1 MLLRGKKMATVS
13 KAQKKLPATAASSNP
28 LNPLMKMQRW
38 TGPGLGL
45 GLGLGGGVLD
55 ANGRDTAERFS

>member
-1 MLLRGKKMATVS
+1 MGDDVTVS

-38 TGPGLGL
+38 TGPGLGI
-45 GLGLGGGVLD
+45 GLGGGVLD